1 MLIDTLKTEI
11 QSTKIFGK
19 MPGFKQKLILKQ
31 NSMQSLL
38 QLHFLAV
45 KHGIGY
51 LQQRTD
57 LNATEVKLIDEV
69 IKKQIQ

>member
-1 MLIDTLKTEI
+1 MDINKLKTEI
-11 QSTKIFGK
+11 QESAIFK
-19 MPGFKQKLILKQ
+19 NMPVFKQKLILKQ

-51 LQQRTD
+51 LKQRND

-69 IKKQIQ
+69 IQNKV